1 MEKRVLVKKA
11 TADLTGKE
19 GYAVKLSAD
28 ANYVEVCTAATD
40 EAIGVLQRVN
50 TLGLEVEVVMF
61 GYCGLSVSGTVKS
74 GQVATLTTASRFT
87 GGKTDG
93 AVFMAVF
100 EQDGVSGDIVPAF
113 VFPGARHELG

>member
-28 ANYVEVCTAATD
+28 TNYVEVCTAAAD

-50 TLGLEVEVVMF
+50 TIGLEVEVVVF
-61 GYCGLSVSGTVKS
+61 GYCGLLVAGTVKS
-74 GQVATLTTASRFT
+74 GQAATLTSASKFT
-87 GGKTDG
+87 GGRTDAAYYLG
-93 AVFMAVF
+93 VF

-113 VFPGARHELG
+113 VFPGIKHKA